1 MLDQKD
7 DLELASFPINVV
19 ALKIGWV
26 IDDTLSNDQ
35 NSPYGLMFL
44 KEILKSGN
52 LDLFKIPCLQIMI
65 EFLYQKYKYI
75 LLSVMLPL
83 YFASHLN
90 FEVQT
95 HNNSDVNSI
104 MWARRMDVFVECNS
118 IDSLTFDPM
127 QLPEGYT
134 MFNVTG
140 QHNIIYDSKLY
151 SIRQESLA
159 DITADIIKDGVK
171 ASE

>member
-1 MLDQKD
+1 MDQKD

-83 YFASHLN
+83 YLASHLT
-90 FEVQT
+90 FE
-95 HNNSDVNSI
+95 
-104 MWARRMDVFVECNS
+104 F
-118 IDSLTFDPM
+118 
-127 QLPEGYT
+127 
-134 MFNVTG
+134 
-140 QHNIIYDSKLY
+140 
-151 SIRQESLA
+151 
-159 DITADIIKDGVK
+159 
-171 ASE
+171 